1 MSDSQQETPWQR
13 RLRALVPVV
22 VLAFVAAAAVYAYM
36 RRTEFETLE
45 VYGKLPEFE
54 LVDQKNR
61 KVTRADLAGKV
72 VIANFIFTRCPTICP
87 TFSMKMQRVAK
98 RLKDEDDIHF
108 VSFSVDPEYDS
119 PEILAEFAAKF
130 KADPERWRFLTGD
143 PETIKATV
151 TDGLA
156 IAMEK
161 QGTLPSGAPD
171 IVHGTHFVLIDGEG
185 LLRGYYNSD
194 TRERID
200 ELVRDA
206 RGLAD

>member
-1 MSDSQQETPWQR
+1 MTESTNSPTWKR
-13 RLRALVPVV
+13 RLRAVVPAV
-22 VLAFVAAAAVYAYM
+22 VLVFVAAAAVYAYM
-36 RRTEFETLE
+36 RRTQFESLE
-45 VYGKLPEFE
+45 VYGKLPAFE

-61 KVTRADLAGKV
+61 KVANQDLAGKV

-98 RLKDEDDIHF
+98 RLADEDGITF

-119 PEILAEFAAKF
+119 PEVLAEFAAKF

-143 PETIKATV
+143 PETIKRTV

-156 IAMEK
+156 IAIEK
-161 QGTLPSGAPD
+161 RGELASGAPD
-171 IVHGTHFVLIDGEG
+171 IVHGTHFVLIDGDG